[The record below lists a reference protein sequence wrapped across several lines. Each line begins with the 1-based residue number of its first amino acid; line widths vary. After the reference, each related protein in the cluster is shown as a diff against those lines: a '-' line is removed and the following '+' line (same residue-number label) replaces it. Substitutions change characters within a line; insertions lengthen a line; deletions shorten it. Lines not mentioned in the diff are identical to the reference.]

1 MHTYSSLPTVK
12 PVPLENAPAPG
23 TPAWAKTPTASKV
36 PALMGLSKWDSPYS
50 LWAQATG
57 AIERP
62 AEEEPA
68 RKRYDRGHRL
78 EPVLRSY
85 LEEQLRDQ
93 GANVRV
99 RHGYDARAH
108 DREDWT
114 AAPDGL
120 VYEGLRRTPFA
131 GVECK
136 TSLYADGWGEEWTSD
151 IPAGYL
157 AQTAWQMIVTGLRRV
172 YVPALVG
179 LEFRVYVVEWADV
192 ADVAEE
198 VAAVVTT
205 WQAHVRDG
213 VAPPVDYHPR
223 TLDVV
228 RAMHPDIVKGK
239 TVTVSQS
246 IADMLTI
253 GAEKAAAAEDVLRL
267 AKARALD
274 AAGDAQIIVDEYG
287 VEVARRQAR
296 GQGVP
301 FIKLTK

>member
-1 MHTYSSLPTVK
+1 
-12 PVPLENAPAPG
+12 
-23 TPAWAKTPTASKV
+23 
-36 PALMGLSKWDSPYS
+36 
-50 LWAQATG
+50 
-57 AIERP
+57 
-62 AEEEPA
+62 
-68 RKRYDRGHRL
+68 
-78 EPVLRSY
+78 
-85 LEEQLRDQ
+85 
-93 GANVRV
+93 
-99 RHGYDARAH
+99 
-108 DREDWT
+108 
-114 AAPDGL
+114 
-120 VYEGLRRTPFA
+120 
-131 GVECK
+131 
-136 TSLYADGWGEEWTSD
+136 
-151 IPAGYL
+151 
-157 AQTAWQMIVTGLRRV
+157 MIVTGLRRV

-198 VAAVVTT
+198 VSEVVTT

-239 TVTVSQS
+239 TVAVSQS

-253 GAEKAAAAEDVLRL
+253 GAENVASAEDVLRL
-267 AKARALD
+267 AKSRALD

-296 GQGVP
+296 GKGAP